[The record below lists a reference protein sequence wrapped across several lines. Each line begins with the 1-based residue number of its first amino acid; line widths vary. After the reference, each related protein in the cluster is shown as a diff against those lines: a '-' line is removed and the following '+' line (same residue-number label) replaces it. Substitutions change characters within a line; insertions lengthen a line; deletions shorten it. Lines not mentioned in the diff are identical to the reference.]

1 MMASVGLMLAATSAP
16 TLGANIRLRAKL
28 SGAAINDRVPVGI
41 ARYQFWGDNSQLQ
54 IQVKDI
60 DLPGGTDLDVLIDD
74 AVVGQVT
81 IQDMEGR
88 LRLDTRNGDMVP
100 SVGTDSTVVITD
112 LFGITIL
119 AGSF

>member
-1 MMASVGLMLAATSAP
+1 
-16 TLGANIRLRAKL
+16 
-28 SGAAINDRVPVGI
+28 
-41 ARYQFWGDNSQLQ
+41 
-54 IQVKDI
+54 VKGI
-60 DLPGGTDLDVLIDD
+60 DLPSGTDLDVLIDD

-81 IQDMEGR
+81 IQDMGGR